1 MRLIIVV
8 LASCLTATAACLSA
22 LFLSSRFIYGGET
35 INDAELTGFAGV
47 SFIFSLLTCVVL
59 YAPGLYLLRRR
70 RKGIC
75 EPAYLFPLVSTLLLN
90 IPVFLILLIPLRTGL
105 VSGWGEASLIFTAFL
120 VAGFVFGVG
129 FVWHCRK
136 GANRNLSV

>member
-1 MRLIIVV
+1 MRLVIVV
-8 LASCLTATAACLSA
+8 LASCLIATAACLASLYLSA
-22 LFLSSRFIYGGET
+22 RFIYGEAA
-35 INDAELTGFAGV
+35 ISYEELTGFAGV
-47 SFIFSLLTCVVL
+47 SFIFSLLTCIVL

-70 RKGIC
+70 RRGVC

-90 IPVFLILLIPLRTGL
+90 IPVFLVLLIPLRTGL

-120 VAGFVFGVG
+120 VAGFVFGLG

-136 GANRNLSV
+136 LESSKPPA